1 MGRSKLLRRPGR
13 GLHSLRRRLRQRWW
27 LRKHVICGTWPGPVH
42 AGDHLQVCWMRW
54 RLRCSPPEEGFH
66 MPHHDVLLAELAP
79 VAAAV
84 ALALV
89 GDFLL
94 PALRLLAGSICP
106 CSSNGV
112 VASAAAVL
120 LPDKRNRL
128 PHSGTSNSAAHSAAD
143 TAANASAC
151 RSSRPL
157 QLRSGHT
164 GQVAGRQEV
173 VVLQDPWK
181 GLPSAASPAANA
193 NANANAHRASRAS
206 SSCRPLQLR

>member
-1 MGRSKLLRRPGR
+1 MG
-13 GLHSLRRRLRQRWW
+13 
-27 LRKHVICGTWPGPVH
+27 
-42 AGDHLQVCWMRW
+42 LQVCWMRW

-94 PALRLLAGSICP
+94 PALRLLAGSLVP
-106 CSSNGV
+106 CSNNGV

-120 LPDKRNRL
+120 LPDERNWL
-128 PHSGTSNSAAHSAAD
+128 PHSFTSNSAAHSAAD
-143 TAANASAC
+143 TATDASSPNTGASAC

-173 VVLQDPWK
+173 VVLQDPSRRM
-181 GLPSAASPAANA
+181 PAANRANA
-193 NANANAHRASRAS
+193 NATANA
-206 SSCRPLQLR
+206 L

>member
-1 MGRSKLLRRPGR
+1 MG
-13 GLHSLRRRLRQRWW
+13 
-27 LRKHVICGTWPGPVH
+27 
-42 AGDHLQVCWMRW
+42 
-54 RLRCSPPEEGFH
+54 H

-106 CSSNGV
+106 CSNNGV
-112 VASAAAVL
+112 VASAAAEL

-143 TAANASAC
+143 PSTDTAKDASSPNTGASAC

-193 NANANAHRASRAS
+193 NANANRASRAS
-206 SSCRPLQLR
+206 SACRPLQLR

>member
-1 MGRSKLLRRPGR
+1 
-13 GLHSLRRRLRQRWW
+13 
-27 LRKHVICGTWPGPVH
+27 
-42 AGDHLQVCWMRW
+42 
-54 RLRCSPPEEGFH
+54 
-66 MPHHDVLLAELAP
+66 VLLVELAP

-84 ALALV
+84 ALAFV

-94 PALRLLAGSICP
+94 PALRLLTGSICP
-106 CSSNGV
+106 CSNDGL

-128 PHSGTSNSAAHSAAD
+128 PHSGTSTSNSAANSAAD
-143 TAANASAC
+143 TAANPAANPSTDTAKDASSPSASRASSAQ
-151 RSSRPL
+151 RSSRPF

-173 VVLQDPWK
+173 VVLQDPSRRM
-181 GLPSAASPAANA
+181 PSASRANA
-193 NANANAHRASRAS
+193 NANANASNANANAHRAS

>member
-1 MGRSKLLRRPGR
+1 MG
-13 GLHSLRRRLRQRWW
+13 
-27 LRKHVICGTWPGPVH
+27 
-42 AGDHLQVCWMRW
+42 
-54 RLRCSPPEEGFH
+54 H

-106 CSSNGV
+106 CSNNGV

-120 LPDKRNRL
+120 LPDERNRL
-128 PHSGTSNSAAHSAAD
+128 PHSGTSNSAAPSAD
-143 TAANASAC
+143 TAKDASSPNTGASAC

>member
-1 MGRSKLLRRPGR
+1 
-13 GLHSLRRRLRQRWW
+13 
-27 LRKHVICGTWPGPVH
+27 
-42 AGDHLQVCWMRW
+42 
-54 RLRCSPPEEGFH
+54 

-79 VAAAV
+79 VADAV

-106 CSSNGV
+106 CSNNGV

-120 LPDKRNRL
+120 LPDERNRL

-143 TAANASAC
+143 TAANPAANPSTDTAKDASSPNTGASAC

-173 VVLQDPWK
+173 VVLQDPSRRM
-181 GLPSAASPAANA
+181 PAANRANA
-193 NANANAHRASRAS
+193 NATANALHARRAS

>member
-1 MGRSKLLRRPGR
+1 
-13 GLHSLRRRLRQRWW
+13 
-27 LRKHVICGTWPGPVH
+27 
-42 AGDHLQVCWMRW
+42 
-54 RLRCSPPEEGFH
+54 

-106 CSSNGV
+106 CSNNGV

-143 TAANASAC
+143 TTANAAANPSTDTAKDASSPNTGASTC

-173 VVLQDPWK
+173 VVLQDPSRR
-181 GLPSAASPAANA
+181 LPSAASPAANA
-193 NANANAHRASRAS
+193 SATANAHRASRAS

>member
-1 MGRSKLLRRPGR
+1 
-13 GLHSLRRRLRQRWW
+13 
-27 LRKHVICGTWPGPVH
+27 
-42 AGDHLQVCWMRW
+42 MRW

-66 MPHHDVLLAELAP
+66 LPHHDVLLVELAP
-79 VAAAV
+79 VAATV
-84 ALALV
+84 ALAFV

-94 PALRLLAGSICP
+94 PALRLLTGSICP
-106 CSSNGV
+106 CSNDGL

-143 TAANASAC
+143 TAANPAANPSTDTAKDASSPSASRASAQ
-151 RSSRPL
+151 RSSRPF

-173 VVLQDPWK
+173 VVLQDPSRRM
-181 GLPSAASPAANA
+181 PSASRANA
-193 NANANAHRASRAS
+193 NANANASNANANAHRAS

>member
-1 MGRSKLLRRPGR
+1 MGRRPGR

-94 PALRLLAGSICP
+94 PALRLLAGSIVP
-106 CSSNGV
+106 CSNNGV

-120 LPDKRNRL
+120 LPDERNRL
-128 PHSGTSNSAAHSAAD
+128 PRSGTSNSAAHSAAD
-143 TAANASAC
+143 TAANAAAA
-151 RSSRPL
+151 PL
-157 QLRSGHT
+157 SVQSTLTIAQWTHRT
-164 GQVAGRQEV
+164 GGRQTRSR
-173 VVLQDPWK
+173 
-181 GLPSAASPAANA
+181 GAA
-193 NANANAHRASRAS
+193 
-206 SSCRPLQLR
+206 

>member
-1 MGRSKLLRRPGR
+1 MGWWRSLWWWRSRRSRRSRRRSKLLRRPGR

-94 PALRLLAGSICP
+94 PAE
-106 CSSNGV
+106 
-112 VASAAAVL
+112 
-120 LPDKRNRL
+120 RNRL

-143 TAANASAC
+143 TAANA
-151 RSSRPL
+151 
-157 QLRSGHT
+157 
-164 GQVAGRQEV
+164 
-173 VVLQDPWK
+173 
-181 GLPSAASPAANA
+181 
-193 NANANAHRASRAS
+193 
-206 SSCRPLQLR
+206 

>member
-1 MGRSKLLRRPGR
+1 M

-42 AGDHLQVCWMRW
+42 AGDHLQVCWMWW

-106 CSSNGV
+106 CSNNGV

-120 LPDKRNRL
+120 LPDERNRL
-128 PHSGTSNSAAHSAAD
+128 PHSGTSNSAALSVQSTLTIALARHLPAILS
-143 TAANASAC
+143 TCFCSQP
-151 RSSRPL
+151 SSRL
-157 QLRSGHT
+157 GVRTLRS
-164 GQVAGRQEV
+164 
-173 VVLQDPWK
+173 
-181 GLPSAASPAANA
+181 
-193 NANANAHRASRAS
+193 
-206 SSCRPLQLR
+206 

>member
-1 MGRSKLLRRPGR
+1 
-13 GLHSLRRRLRQRWW
+13 
-27 LRKHVICGTWPGPVH
+27 
-42 AGDHLQVCWMRW
+42 
-54 RLRCSPPEEGFH
+54 

-106 CSSNGV
+106 CSNNGV

-143 TAANASAC
+143 TAANAAANPSTDTAKDASSPNTGASTC

-173 VVLQDPWK
+173 VVLQDPSRR
-181 GLPSAASPAANA
+181 LPSASPDANA
-193 NANANAHRASRAS
+193 SATANAHRASRAS

>member
-1 MGRSKLLRRPGR
+1 
-13 GLHSLRRRLRQRWW
+13 
-27 LRKHVICGTWPGPVH
+27 
-42 AGDHLQVCWMRW
+42 
-54 RLRCSPPEEGFH
+54 

-89 GDFLL
+89 GHFLL
-94 PALRLLAGSICP
+94 PDLRLLTGSIGA
-106 CSSNGV
+106 CSNDGV
-112 VASAAAVL
+112 VASAAGVL

-128 PHSGTSNSAAHSAAD
+128 PHPHPQPGTSSSADSAANPAANPSTD
-143 TAANASAC
+143 TAKDASSPNTGASAC

-173 VVLQDPWK
+173 VVLQDPSRRM
-181 GLPSAASPAANA
+181 PSANRANDSNATANA
-193 NANANAHRASRAS
+193 GHARRAS